1 MTNDSARA
9 PGRRRVLKAIG
20 ASVVVTGLAGCSDED
35 PDGSTPDGEDEGESE
50 YVQESMGSVGRNDI
64 AELEI
69 VGWESETLDTGFN
82 VHVTL
87 RNDGD
92 QQVDAY
98 GYTLQITPYDE
109 DGTEIETSGTSK
121 SNSGDS
127 QIPSGGVGSIQVMPL
142 MDADPET
149 VASYEVLLHC
159 DGPLA
164 DGVYC

>member
-1 MTNDSARA
+1 MTNDG
-9 PGRRRVLKAIG
+9 PDRRRVLKAIG
-20 ASVVVTGLAGCSDED
+20 GSVLVTGLAGCSDD
-35 PDGSTPDGEDEGESE
+35 GPDESTPNGEDDGESE
-50 YVQESMGSVGRNDI
+50 FVQESMGSVGRNDI
-64 AELEI
+64 DELEI
-69 VGWESETLDTGFN
+69 VGWESETLDTGLN
-82 VHVTL
+82 VHVSV
-87 RNDGD
+87 RNNGD

-98 GYTLQITPYDE
+98 GYTFQITPYDE

-121 SNSGDS
+121 SNSGES
-127 QIPSGGVGSIQVMPL
+127 QISPGGVGSIQVMPL